1 MNHTPALLIA
11 ILATCALTLG
21 LVAFRNTGTNPYSQR
36 AFPCHEDE
44 ALIYAPQFG
53 PDRVGCINVEEIN

>member
-1 MNHTPALLIA
+1 MKFLMPAIA
-11 ILATCALTLG
+11 ALVVLG
-21 LVAFRNTGTNPYSQR
+21 AIAFHPGTDPYSQR